1 MNERVNKS
9 LRQRR
14 EKHRIVESSL
24 NDHIIGK
31 TKHSKCGFDDKNV
44 IILRLMNNSLY
55 F

>member
-1 MNERVNKS
+1 MKELINHRD
-9 LRQRR
+9 R
-14 EKHRIVESSL
+14 EEKNIEL
-24 NDHIIGK
+24 LNWFNDHIIGK